1 MFRTRQTKGLGGLR
15 VLRARRV
22 MIPVV
27 AVASLLGG
35 SFTASSAFAQGNGGT
50 AKPPTKGVIS
60 PFITP
65 TLSDPLFSASVVNP
79 LTGLPSGLHG
89 FDDTGFLKNA
99 TVSGAACPG
108 TPAANFGGSVTLNGI
123 NITVPCNMVIQL
135 PANTL
140 TWADFINGGTLP
152 DPSMEIHAVGN
163 ILGDA
168 PSSPHI
174 AGLMYAS
181 QQSANVANGVISKI
195 DYTNGNIQVDTG
207 TATPVNV
214 QINDPKGRYGRAQS
228 PDARFSVD
236 DANPTIHAGTG
247 YPMCVPR
254 TDPASAD
261 DPLCPQ
267 QNRPKSANG
276 TPCRNFSAAGV
287 VPLPKGGELS
297 ATPFGLYCTQ
307 FVMPAPPAAGIA
319 TTGMDARQQAPF
331 EVGDRITFSGTLMGT
346 GASAYISAHT
356 IEANVG
362 IFTQPKTQP
371 GYVAIGDFGV
381 GSADPNAVAVTGVAQ
396 EQADRIFLEAETTD
410 VLTPVDIYM
419 MDVDPQS
426 GVVRNRWVTP
436 FEMTGENQLGV
447 PPGGITTQFT
457 GVQSQRIRIRT
468 PKAPL
473 GLLSQPTR
481 DVRVVQRS
489 LCTPQFTSDQPLLD
503 ACLANAPVVANGLVA
518 GQYYAPTFQFI
529 FPENVKPG
537 DAPVPNDLWHL
548 PFLRFGEGATTA
560 SAVGPSV
567 GALIPAPW

>member
-1 MFRTRQTKGLGGLR
+1 
-15 VLRARRV
+15 

-35 SFTASSAFAQGNGGT
+35 SLTASSAFAQGNGGT
-50 AKPPTKGVIS
+50 AKPPVKGVIS

-65 TLSDPLFSASVVNP
+65 TLSDPLFNAAVVNP

-89 FDDTGFLKNA
+89 FDDTGFLTDA
-99 TVSGAACPG
+99 TVSGAACPLLKD
-108 TPAANFGGSVTLNGI
+108 ANFGGSATINGI
-123 NITVPCNMVIQL
+123 KITVPCNMVIQL

-140 TWADFINGGTLP
+140 TWADFVKGIPGPDGTTP
-152 DPSMEIHAVGN
+152 SATPAPSMEVHAVGN

-168 PSSPHI
+168 PGSLHV

-181 QQSANVANGVISKI
+181 QQSSNVSNGVISNI
-195 DYTNGNIQVDTG
+195 DYSNGNIQVDTG

-254 TDPASAD
+254 TDPATGA

-276 TPCRNFSAAGV
+276 APCRNFTAAGV

-297 ATPFGLYCTQ
+297 TTPFGLYCTQ
-307 FVMPAPPAAGIA
+307 FVMNSVAARAA
-319 TTGMDARQQAPF
+319 TDPDPRQQAPF

-346 GASAYISAHT
+346 GATAYISAHT

-419 MDVDPQS
+419 MDVDPLT
-426 GVVRNRWVTP
+426 GTVRNRWVTP

-548 PFLRFGEGATTA
+548 PFLRFGEGANTA